1 LTTASGTPVALAVV
15 MFDNL
20 FGFAGSLGTSFVL
33 VAVIFGAVGFVSLG
47 NRIARAAQLQGR
59 RAA

>member
-1 LTTASGTPVALAVV
+1 

-33 VAVIFGAVGFVSLG
+33 VAVIFGAVAFVSLG
-47 NRIARAAQLQGR
+47 GRIARIAQLQGR

>member
-1 LTTASGTPVALAVV
+1 

-20 FGFAGSLGTSFVL
+20 FGFAGSLGTSFFL
-33 VAVIFGAVGFVSLG
+33 VAVIFGVVAFVSVG

-59 RAA
+59 RTV

>member
-1 LTTASGTPVALAVV
+1 MVALAVV

-33 VAVIFGAVGFVSLG
+33 VAVILGAVVFVSIG

-59 RAA
+59 RTV